1 MAWNLMKKIDN
12 IVESTSNPEKRN
24 VEYDK
29 LKTETQRAKDS
40 TGKAKRELRVT
51 RKAGIKL
58 RGALKLLLGR
68 KRSTG

>member
-1 MAWNLMKKIDN
+1 MKKIDS
-12 IVESTSNPEKRN
+12 IVESTCDPEKRN

-40 TGKAKRELRVT
+40 TGKAKRELRMT
-51 RKAGIKL
+51 RTADIKL

-68 KRSTG
+68 NRLTD